1 MSSKPRQLKLL
12 AIYRPIL
19 ACCGGLVASGLQERY
34 GLIEMEEGV
43 AGKRVQTHTTEILKK
58 YDFSSV
64 KIASTQIETQKP
76 LVKDEVTLELSHLQ
90 AVKRIFRYLKGQ
102 PKLGLWYPRDSPFD
116 LEAYSDSDSAR
127 VNLDKKST
135 TGVSEASMD
144 LAMRLM
150 ISIGFLMEQFWNT
163 AISKTVN
170 LVKQI
175 HAIVDG
181 KAVVI
186 SESSVRSDLL
196 FNDEDGRGDSVERA
210 ITTDAS
216 LVAAQD
222 NDNIAKTHTTTMSID
237 PISQEISSCDR
248 PKRQETTLG
257 VQMLKL
263 GLRLHLKGL
272 VIHLSQQVTQLEV
285 KRTRRNKKLIYTSGS
300 DEDLAI
306 KRLQKKVKRLEKKQR
321 ARTPRMKLFKIDTS
335 KKKTLDKE
343 HVSKQRR
350 DESNKTEELNLSD
363 KGSGETEV
371 FDYTTAAKKDVNAAE
386 PVSTA
391 GDAVNAASVILDA
404 SAAGPSTSTAEDIFK
419 DEMTTMV
426 DTFMAIRR
434 ARLRTTSVVIHD
446 VEEEPRRTPPTVQS
460 QDKEKAAEQ
469 EAKDVDL
476 IEQIEDVQKK
486 IYADAFLA
494 ERLQQEER
502 EQFTIDEQAK
512 MLVDLIEER
521 KRFFAA
527 QITKQIRNKPPTKAQ
542 LRNKMVTYLKHMG
555 KYIHNQL
562 NSKSFKEIQML
573 FEREQKCINDLFL
586 WILKKLMTVNSKQK
600 IVRRDQE

>member
-43 AGKRVQTHTTEILKK
+43 AGKGVQVLGGKMMNSAQ
-58 YDFSSV
+58 SSTPI
-64 KIASTQIETQKP
+64 KTQKP
-76 LVKDEVTLELSHLQ
+76 LVKDEVTPELSHLQ

-127 VNLDKKST
+127 VNLNKKST
-135 TGVSEASMD
+135 
-144 LAMRLM
+144 
-150 ISIGFLMEQFWNT
+150 
-163 AISKTVN
+163 TVN

-196 FNDEDGRGDSVERA
+196 FNDEMAPDGEGRGDSVERA
-210 ITTDAS
+210 ITMDAS

-222 NDNIAKTHTTTMSID
+222 SDNIAKTHTTTMSID
-237 PISQEISSCDR
+237 PISQEISSGDR
-248 PKRQETTLG
+248 PRRQEMTLG
-257 VQMLKL
+257 GADAQTRVLALEQFMIAQD
-263 GLRLHLKGL
+263 L
-272 VIHLSQQVTQLEV
+272 V
-285 KRTRRNKKLIYTSGS
+285 
-300 DEDLAI
+300 I

-343 HVSKQRR
+343 HVSKQMR
-350 DESNKTEELNLSD
+350 DESNRTEELNLSD

-371 FDYTTAAKKDVNAAE
+371 FDYTTAAKKDVNAVE
-386 PVSTA
+386 PVSTT
-391 GDAVNAASVILDA
+391 GDAVNAASVIPDA

-426 DTFMAIRR
+426 DTLMAIRR
-434 ARLRTTSVVIHD
+434 TRLRTTSVVIHD
-446 VEEEPRRTPPTVQS
+446 AEEEPRRTPPTVQS

-469 EAKDVDL
+469 EAKDADL
-476 IEQIEDVQKK
+476 IEQIKDVQKK

-502 EQFTIDEQAK
+502 EQFTVDEQAK

-521 KRFFAA
+521 KRFFVA
-527 QITKQIRNKPPTKAQ
+527 QRTKQIRNKPPTKAQ

-573 FEREQKCINDLFL
+573 YEREQKCINDFVP
-586 WILKKLMTVNSKQK
+586 MDSEEVDDSKQQAEGSK
-600 IVRRDQE
+600 KRSRVDHDKESVKK